1 MSTQKSVRKRSQ
13 QLLHNCQHC
22 PDVKW
27 QMSRSKTC
35 SLHPAECCSVRRNEV
50 SWEYASKAESLPGIC
65 ETLSS
70 VMGTAKNYIKKRN
83 SILPLAVV
91 SESTALEKE
100 ARCER
105 ATHGMTPVM

>member
-1 MSTQKSVRKRSQ
+1 MSTQKSVHKRSQ

-35 SLHPAECCSVRRNEV
+35 SLHPAECCSVRRRNEV

-70 VMGTAKNYIKKRN
+70 VTGTAKNYIKN
-83 SILPLAVV
+83 
-91 SESTALEKE
+91 
-100 ARCER
+100 
-105 ATHGMTPVM
+105 